1 MPANL
6 TPQYLEAERKY
17 KEAKTPEEKLF
28 ALEEMLATIP
38 KHKGTEKL
46 QADIKKRISKLREQ
60 DKKSKGASREDHYY
74 IKKEG
79 AGQVV
84 LIGPPNT
91 GKSQLL
97 ASLTH
102 AKPEVAPFP
111 FTTQKPL
118 AGMMPYENIQIQL
131 IDTPPISSDFF
142 ESGILGVIRNADLI
156 WLVIDL
162 SSDDPSVELE
172 MVRKRLEEKK
182 VKLYKDEKGVPLG
195 IGEVC
200 KKTMLL
206 GNKDDLENAQENWE
220 IIKEL
225 YGSSFFLYSISTEKK
240 LGLEEL
246 KIETYKNLKILRVY
260 TKIPGKS
267 PDYTNPVILKK
278 GQKVMDAALAIHKDF
293 AHNLKYARI
302 WGKGKYEGQMV
313 HRDQILVDGDVIEFH
328 I

>member
-17 KEAKTPEEKLF
+17 KQARTDQEKLS

-46 QADIKKRISKLREQ
+46 QADIKTRISRLKDQE
-60 DKKSKGASREDHYY
+60 KKSKGGKREDLYY

-84 LIGPPNT
+84 IIGPPNA
-91 GKSQLL
+91 GKSQVL

-102 AKPEVAPFP
+102 ARPEVAPFP

-118 AGMMPYENIQIQL
+118 AGMMPFENIQVQL
-131 IDTPPISSDFF
+131 IDTPAIAPDFL
-142 ESGILGVIRNADLI
+142 ETGILGNIRNCDLV

-162 SSDDPSVELE
+162 SSNDPSADLE

-182 VKLYKDEKGVPLG
+182 IKLYKEERGLPLQV
-195 IGEVC
+195 GEVC

-206 GNKDDLENAQENWE
+206 GNKNDLESSGENWE
-220 IIKEL
+220 LIKG
-225 YGSSFFLYSISTEKK
+225 YYDSSFLLYSISAERK

-246 KIETYKNLKILRVY
+246 KRETFEKLEILRVY
-260 TKIPGKS
+260 TKIPGKPVDFS
-267 PDYTNPVILKK
+267 DPVIVKK
-278 GQKVMDAALAIHKDF
+278 GQKVLDAAFVIHKDF

-313 HRDQILVDGDVIEFH
+313 HRDEPLTDGDVIEFH